1 MNLYKLGKSYPQ
13 PQGRQKQYFNWQT
26 QLYAAQAGQIA
37 DNVYET
43 SIQGVDSQDWYAFTP
58 VMIRSVPAART
69 ATGELMS
76 DDWQRIHIIQPAGL
90 SYISPGA
97 YLQYNNNWWIVFKP
111 DNLSVGIGQAV
122 VRRCNAEIRVLDFYG
137 NIQSVPMSYARMGT
151 LGNASHPTENSIIA
165 KNYINCI
172 CQYNDVS
179 SAFREN
185 TRMILG
191 NMAYSMRGVN
201 NFTREYTEDK
211 DSVHIISFT
220 IELTELLPQD
230 DVENQVA
237 DGLAFSW
244 EIVPTANSGMK
255 SGATQLIG
263 VQSVRNGEIIASTA
277 DKPIGYTFSSSD
289 ENVLTVSENGLV
301 SAISEGEAEI
311 TVSLTQNPSIQAR
324 VSISVS
330 NATEGLSFTRMV
342 DEIRQLESAEI
353 SAVWTE
359 NGEATGET
367 VHFEFSGPSERSY
380 EAEQTAPNTYLI
392 RCWAL
397 SDTPLTVTIHH
408 KGESLSQNIR
418 LRG

>member
-1 MNLYKLGKSYPQ
+1 MNLYKLGKSYEQ
-13 PQGRQKQYFNWQT
+13 PQGLQTEYFT
-26 QLYAAQAGQIA
+26 YPTHVYGAQVGSIA
-37 DNVYET
+37 DNVFE
-43 SIQGVDSQDWYAFTP
+43 SAIQGVDSENWYEYTP
-58 VMIRSVPAART
+58 ILLRSIPAAGN

-76 DDWQRIHIIQPAGL
+76 DDWQRIYIIQPAGL

-111 DNLSVGIGQAV
+111 NNLSVGIGQAV

-137 NIQSVPMSYARMGT
+137 NIQSVPMSYAKMGT

-244 EIVPTANSGMK
+244 EIVPTANSSMK

-301 SAISEGEAEI
+301 SAVSEGEAEI
-311 TVSLTQNPSIQAR
+311 TVSLIQNPSIQAR

-330 NATEGLSFTRMV
+330 NAAEGLSFTRMV
-342 DEIRQLESAEI
+342 DEIHQLESAEI

-359 NGEATGET
+359 NGEATGDT

-380 EAEQTAPNTYLI
+380 ETEQTAPNTYLI